1 MKALIYVDLCVARK
15 YAAQYL
21 LIGLMVSSCTLIG
34 MLTSADVMQV
44 DAYIVASGAAFLV
57 MIGYFMLYAFFGAD
71 EMGGW
76 QQGRAASLPVT
87 ARQVVQARFL
97 VVTVVY
103 AVVLVLAVPAG
114 MLITL
119 VVSLLKG
126 QAVPVFALDANTLL
140 ALAAVAGI
148 ALVMAGVQ
156 MAFLFAL
163 GMQRARAATFLP
175 LLLIMLLIVPGVS
188 DALKGAVAAAA
199 ETVAG
204 MPVVALAAALVAVA
218 AAAYLACLKV
228 AETLYARREL

>member
-1 MKALIYVDLCVARK
+1 MYVDLCVARK

-21 LIGLMVSSCTLIG
+21 VIGLMVSSCTLVGILSSSDEVQAG
-34 MLTSADVMQV
+34 TYAIASAV
-44 DAYIVASGAAFLV
+44 AFLV
-57 MIGYFMLYAFFGAD
+57 MVGYFMLYAFFGAD

-97 VVTVVY
+97 VMALVY
-103 AVVLVLAVPAG
+103 AVVLVLSVPAG

-126 QAVPVFALDANTLL
+126 QAAIALALDANTLF
-140 ALAAVAGI
+140 ALAAVACA

-175 LLLIMLLIVPGVS
+175 LLLIMLLVVPGVG
-188 DALKGAVAAAA
+188 DALKTAVAGAA
-199 ETVAG
+199 EALAG
-204 MPVVALAAALVAVA
+204 VPVMALAAVFVAVA
-218 AAAYLACLKV
+218 AAAYLACLRV